1 MLSNSN
7 TQYGQI
13 ITFKKTH
20 INLTK
25 LKLFQAMQTLQSE
38 KAQQHIHEAG
48 WKRDRSFKKLSSLQ
62 TGSRLTS

>member
-25 LKLFQAMQTLQSE
+25 LKLFQAMQTLRLE
-38 KAQQHIHEAG
+38 KVQQHVYEVG

-62 TGSRLTS
+62 TGSTLTP